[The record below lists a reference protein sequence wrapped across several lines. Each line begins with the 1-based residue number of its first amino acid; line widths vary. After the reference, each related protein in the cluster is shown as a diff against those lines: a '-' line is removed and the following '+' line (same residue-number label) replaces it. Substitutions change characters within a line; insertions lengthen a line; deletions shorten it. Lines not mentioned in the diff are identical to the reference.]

1 MDKSSF
7 TLIGIILVALA
18 VITLAAV
25 LWQALKVWRKYAAWV
40 VAPGVV
46 IEVRFTSITAGNPYY
61 FPVVEF
67 IGPAG
72 QGMTFESDV
81 GSYPQKP
88 QVGKRVDVILN
99 PEDPREAKI
108 RSWSALWFTLSAIVG
123 MGCIALALGM
133 MILTLSL

>member
-18 VITLAAV
+18 VITLVAV
-25 LWQALKVWRKYAAWV
+25 LWQALKVRRKYAAWV
-40 VAPGVV
+40 VTPGKV
-46 IEVRFTSITAGNPYY
+46 IEVRFESITPGNPYY

-67 IGPAG
+67 IGTAG
-72 QGMTFESDV
+72 QSMTFESDV

-88 QVGKRVDVILN
+88 QVGMRVDVIFN
-99 PEDPREAKI
+99 PGDPRETII
-108 RSWSALWFTLSAIVG
+108 RSWSAMWFTLSAIAG
-123 MGCIALALGM
+123 MECIALVLGM